1 MIRILENS
9 KTQIAFFNRELY
21 NDTNPNK
28 LFVPSPE
35 GFIGYLRFER
45 FNKNGCVIL
54 SSDFKIN
61 AKYATATNQKRGER
75 YEHTVYPSMVL
86 GIKQDTSVIPKGN
99 YCYSRGENGEYIPCP
114 YWSLNKHERYQDN
127 GYCSYLGI
135 GDWESPCG
143 GLIWDQMKSCG
154 INDDFEDD
162 DKNWFMCSKCCKPY
176 WEGEECDNPNCNDG
190 WLS

>member
-28 LFVPSPE
+28 LFVPSPD

-45 FNKNGCVIL
+45 FNKNGCAIL

-61 AKYATATNQKRGER
+61 AKYATATNQKRGKR

-86 GIKQDTSVIPKGN
+86 GIKQDTSVIPKGC
-99 YCYSRGENGEYIPCP
+99 YCYSRGEDGEYIPCP

-127 GYCSYLGI
+127 GHCSYLGV
-135 GDWESPCG
+135 GDWESPYG
-143 GLIWDQMKSCG
+143 GLLHDAVKECG

-162 DKNWFMCSKCCKPY
+162 DKNWFMCSKCCKSY